1 MWIFSKRHFLF
12 WMALAALLTTACN
25 KDEVILDDRD
35 HAPVITLD
43 SESGVYTVKTGR
55 ELTIAPTVEYAEG
68 ATYSWIVDGK
78 LAGSEPTYTAV
89 FTELGE
95 VYITFRVETAAGKA
109 EAELRVDVL
118 ELTPPVISLALPAEG
133 LKVLPGV
140 EYTFAPDIQHSDV
153 EGFKIEWVREGK
165 IVSTENTYTF
175 NEKELGVYTVTINA
189 SNIDGTTTKDVSV
202 EVVET
207 MPYVVKFPT
216 PSYLQTST
224 DRYTFADRPVF
235 LRPLLEYFDN
245 PRFEWSVDGQ
255 VMEGEVERMF
265 KFTPSAPGEYTVS
278 CTVSEDTPTEKI
290 SRNIDKGK
298 TAVTATVKVVC
309 VDKKE
314 QDGFRASGSSKLW
327 NKVYEYTPAPGQ
339 FINETSTIGGMTG
352 NETSPEAAVAWA
364 TQRLKDKLHVSLG
377 SFGGYIIV
385 GFDHSIPNSGNQ
397 YDFCVQGNAFDGSSE
412 PGIVWVMQDINGN
425 GLPDDEWYEL
435 KGSEAGKEETIQNFE
450 VTYYRPEG
458 KKMDVQWISSDGRNG
473 WVDYLSAYHTQD
485 YYYPAW
491 ISENS
496 YTLTGTCLAARNTQ
510 DSQTG
515 YWDNQSYDWGYVDNF
530 GNDQIEG
537 GSTVDGSGQRNGFK
551 ISNAI
556 HADGTEAN
564 LQYIDFIKIQCGV
577 LAKSGWL
584 GEVSTEVFSFED
596 LTK

>member
-1 MWIFSKRHFLF
+1 MHRFHYFIISACMLF
-12 WMALAALLTTACN
+12 TSCN
-25 KDEVILDDRD
+25 KDEVITEEVGGQ
-35 HAPVITLD
+35 PIIELD
-43 SESGVYTVKTGR
+43 SETGIYTVKVDH
-55 ELTIAPTVEYAEG
+55 ELTIAPTYQNVEDALF
-68 ATYSWIVDGK
+68 AWTIDGTLVSSGPSLQRTWNECGDFYVK
-78 LAGSEPTYTAV
+78 
-89 FTELGE
+89 
-95 VYITFRVETAAGKA
+95 
-109 EAELRVDVL
+109 LRVDNAEGYAEEELKVEVK
-118 ELTPPVISLALPAEG
+118 ELTPPVISLALPSQG
-133 LKVLPGV
+133 LKVV
-140 EYTFAPDIQHSDV
+140 RNTDYTFTPDIQHSDV

-216 PSYLQTST
+216 PSYQQTST

-397 YDFCVQGNAFDGSSE
+397 YDFCV
-412 PGIVWVMQDINGN
+412 
-425 GLPDDEWYEL
+425 
-435 KGSEAGKEETIQNFE
+435 
-450 VTYYRPEG
+450 R
-458 KKMDVQWISSDGRNG
+458 
-473 WVDYLSAYHTQD
+473 
-485 YYYPAW
+485 
-491 ISENS
+491 
-496 YTLTGTCLAARNTQ
+496 
-510 DSQTG
+510 
-515 YWDNQSYDWGYVDNF
+515 
-530 GNDQIEG
+530 
-537 GSTVDGSGQRNGFK
+537 
-551 ISNAI
+551 
-556 HADGTEAN
+556 
-564 LQYIDFIKIQCGV
+564 
-577 LAKSGWL
+577 
-584 GEVSTEVFSFED
+584 GER
-596 LTK
+596 L

>member
-1 MWIFSKRHFLF
+1 MWFFSKRYFPF
-12 WMALAALLTTACN
+12 WAVFAALLTTACN

-43 SESGVYTVKTGR
+43 SESGVYTVKMGR

-140 EYTFAPDIQHSDV
+140 EYTFTPDIQHSDV

-216 PSYLQTST
+216 PSYQQTST

-255 VMEGEVERMF
+255 VMEGEVKRMF

>member
-1 MWIFSKRHFLF
+1 M
-12 WMALAALLTTACN
+12 
-25 KDEVILDDRD
+25 
-35 HAPVITLD
+35 
-43 SESGVYTVKTGR
+43 
-55 ELTIAPTVEYAEG
+55 
-68 ATYSWIVDGK
+68 
-78 LAGSEPTYTAV
+78 
-89 FTELGE
+89 
-95 VYITFRVETAAGKA
+95 
-109 EAELRVDVL
+109 
-118 ELTPPVISLALPAEG
+118 
-133 LKVLPGV
+133 
-140 EYTFAPDIQHSDV
+140 
-153 EGFKIEWVREGK
+153 
-165 IVSTENTYTF
+165 
-175 NEKELGVYTVTINA
+175 TINA

-278 CTVSEDTPTEKI
+278 CTVLEDTPTEKI

-314 QDGFRASGSSKLW
+314 QDGFLASGSSKLW

>member
-1 MWIFSKRHFLF
+1 MWIFSKKHFLF

-95 VYITFRVETAAGKA
+95 VYITFRVETAAGKT

-140 EYTFAPDIQHSDV
+140 EYTFTPDIQHSDV

-207 MPYVVKFPT
+207 MPYVVKLPT
-216 PSYLQTST
+216 PSYQQTST

-255 VMEGEVERMF
+255 VMEGEVKRMF

-564 LQYIDFIKIQCGV
+564 LQYIDFIKVQCGV

>member
-1 MWIFSKRHFLF
+1 MHRFHYFIISACMLF
-12 WMALAALLTTACN
+12 TSCN
-25 KDEVILDDRD
+25 KDEVITEEVGGQ
-35 HAPVITLD
+35 PIIELD
-43 SESGVYTVKTGR
+43 SETGIYTVKVDH
-55 ELTIAPTVEYAEG
+55 ELTIAPTYQNVEDALF
-68 ATYSWIVDGK
+68 AWTIDGTLVSSGPSLQRTWNECGDFYVK
-78 LAGSEPTYTAV
+78 
-89 FTELGE
+89 
-95 VYITFRVETAAGKA
+95 
-109 EAELRVDVL
+109 LRVDNAEGYAEEELKVEVK
-118 ELTPPVISLALPAEG
+118 ELTPPVISLALPSQG
-133 LKVLPGV
+133 LKVV
-140 EYTFAPDIQHSDV
+140 RNTDYTFTPDIQHSDV

-327 NKVYEYTPAPGQ
+327 NKVYEYTPAPAQ